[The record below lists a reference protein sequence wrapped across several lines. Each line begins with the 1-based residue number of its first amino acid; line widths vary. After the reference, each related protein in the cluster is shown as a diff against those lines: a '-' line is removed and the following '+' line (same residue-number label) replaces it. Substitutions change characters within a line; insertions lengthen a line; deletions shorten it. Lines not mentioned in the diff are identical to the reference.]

1 MQDKLIEAEID
12 DGILGVV
19 LVLNDAGVKT
29 FSSCQGGGYGW
40 GHGYLRPIVC
50 FDGDDSEGERA
61 EKIATDAG
69 YQVFQVQRVWYT
81 RDGERVGPFWEMEF
95 VAGAACRAPKDRAAV
110 RAHDAPEMQP
120 WWEKEWA
127 ESFKKYR
134 EYAAQHGCPL
144 GGDLL
149 EFVLQDALAYRAAH
163 DAGTDE
169 RLRKA
174 AHNLAVA
181 LEQYEKPMNR
191 AFGLAQ
197 IHGMD
202 YTEGGR
208 WSYGVELDELK
219 RSLQNLPPAS
229 HAAASTAQ
237 LDAEDPAEPVEDVP
251 PGYVK
256 MEDVEKA
263 IWDQFG
269 TWIGTTN
276 FKDGLSEIRAR
287 LAPKP
292 PLAEEMEPILTKHFK
307 TIGVVDC
314 ATELAALVERRTK

>member
-29 FSSCQGGGYGW
+29 FSSCQGGGYEC

-149 EFVLQDALAYRAAH
+149 EFVLQDALAYRA
-163 DAGTDE
+163 
-169 RLRKA
+169 
-174 AHNLAVA
+174 
-181 LEQYEKPMNR
+181 
-191 AFGLAQ
+191 
-197 IHGMD
+197 
-202 YTEGGR
+202 
-208 WSYGVELDELK
+208 
-219 RSLQNLPPAS
+219 S
-229 HAAASTAQ
+229 HATESAPVAQ
-237 LDAEDPAEPVEDVP
+237 PMEEALTSSAEELGYPCQQPAAEPGEDAVERIVCHACGMAMVCRRVDTKTLETFHTCAEARK
-251 PGYVK
+251 GYVK
-256 MEDVEKA
+256 LEDVEKA
-263 IWDQFG
+263 IREMWTYVKNG
-269 TWIGTTN
+269 SC
-276 FKDGLSEIRAR
+276 LSVDSFVNAFRAS
-287 LAPKP
+287 LAPKLEP
-292 PLAEEMEPILTKHFK
+292 TLAEVRSILAKRGLIEYFQL
-307 TIGVVDC
+307 
-314 ATELAALVERRTK
+314 AAELAALVDRRPK